1 MNSDIIVGR
10 WKQLKGQVWQA
21 LAEWSGSDCVW
32 LAGSNDFLAGVLQE
46 DYGQNTHHA
55 RQYRTA
61 GV

>member
-21 LAEWSGSDCVW
+21 WAEWSGSDYAW

-46 DYGQNTHHA
+46 DYGRERDA
-55 RQYRTA
+55 
-61 GV
+61 VSS

>member
-21 LAEWSGSDCVW
+21 WAEWSGNDCAW

-46 DYGQNTHHA
+46 DYGRERDAVSSEKTSH
-55 RQYRTA
+55 
-61 GV
+61 

>member
-21 LAEWSGSDCVW
+21 WAEWSASDCVW

-46 DYGQNTHHA
+46 DYGRERDAVSSEKTSH
-55 RQYRTA
+55 
-61 GV
+61 

>member
-21 LAEWSGSDCVW
+21 LAEWSGCDCVW

-46 DYGQNTHHA
+46 DYGRERDAVSSEKTSH
-55 RQYRTA
+55 
-61 GV
+61 

>member
-21 LAEWSGSDCVW
+21 LAEWSGSDWVW

-46 DYGQNTHHA
+46 DYGRERDAVSSEKTSH
-55 RQYRTA
+55 
-61 GV
+61 

>member
-21 LAEWSGSDCVW
+21 WAAGGGSDGAW

-46 DYGQNTHHA
+46 DYGRA
-55 RQYRTA
+55 RDAVSSEKTSH
-61 GV
+61 

>member
-21 LAEWSGSDCVW
+21 LAEWFGSDCVW

-46 DYGQNTHHA
+46 DYGRERDAVSSEKTSH
-55 RQYRTA
+55 
-61 GV
+61 